1 MLLASGY
8 IEVRTGRFMKRS
20 LRLSF
25 TAAPLVVCALLWV
38 MTAQF
43 AFAQKATTQS
53 SAASNAAAATAHTA
67 YEWNSLTE
75 SERQTLAPLAAKW
88 GTLSEGRRRKWIK
101 IASTIPSMDQSE
113 RDKLNHRME
122 EWAKLSRNDRE
133 QARIN
138 FAQSKIAGKTDR
150 QASWEAYQALS
161 PEERQRLAETA
172 RHKPVGSTFVPKPVP
187 VNKLIQVPVTRHT
200 PPQHRPDFFS
210 SAHVHPHTL
219 LPVPGAKLG
228 ATAPQQP

>member
-1 MLLASGY
+1 MRLASGY
-8 IEVRTGRFMKRS
+8 IELLSGRLNKRPVC
-20 LRLSF
+20 RGV
-25 TAAPLVVCALLWV
+25 TAASIAVSALLCV
-38 MTAQF
+38 LTTPT
-43 AFAQKATTQS
+43 AFAQKATPQS
-53 SAASNAAAATAHTA
+53 STASNSAVASTHSA
-67 YEWNSLTE
+67 YEWKSLTE
-75 SERQTLAPLAAKW
+75 NERQTLAPLAAKW
-88 GTLSEGRRRKWIK
+88 ESLSDAHRRKWIK

-113 RDKLNHRME
+113 RDKLNQRME

-187 VNKLIQVPVTRHT
+187 VSKLIQVPVTRHT
-200 PPQHRPDFFS
+200 PPQQRPDFFS
-210 SAHVHPHTL
+210 PAHVSPHTL